1 MFKMF
6 KCFAGVFAALA
17 LLSGCSIHPL
27 PEDVAGVDT
36 YHIVRQIRCETRESL
51 RTLVIAWLD
60 DLARDR
66 EGRPGDPIAR
76 KLAMQYE
83 SDPESIAKFS
93 PDLFPGPRYV
103 EVRRLINLF
112 RDAGI
117 AYTFEL
123 TMTENNDLDTDISL
137 LKPLTRPKFTL
148 GIKAGAKRQ
157 RTNNRVF
164 TVTDTFSYLLTK
176 LNTQVRGQRYCDGQ
190 IVQANFIYPIAG
202 RVGIDKVVTSF
213 IELTLFANLA
223 GKQANPG
230 EGGAPTMTENLTFTT
245 TIDASATPK
254 VEFAPLGRDFQLA
267 NASLTGAVKRS
278 DTHKVTVGIAIATGD
293 AVNLDPLR
301 SFLFSSQRGARV
313 ARAPENVRQRSV
325 PSSLVVGRRV
335 TGGGTPSEVLAVL
348 AIDQL
353 KSREVEFVS
362 TQ

>member
-1 MFKMF
+1 MGEIMFKYLVS
-6 KCFAGVFAALA
+6 VFVALV
-17 LLSGCSIHPL
+17 LLSACSIHPL

-36 YHIVRQIRCETRESL
+36 YHIVRQIRCETRESI
-51 RTLVIAWLD
+51 RTLIVTWLD
-60 DLARDR
+60 DLAKDR

-76 KLAMQYE
+76 KLALQYE

-112 RDAGI
+112 REAGI

-123 TMTENNDLDTDISL
+123 TMTENNDFDTDISL
-137 LKPLTRPKFTL
+137 LRPLTQPKFTL

-164 TVTDTFSYLLTK
+164 TVTDTFSHLLTK
-176 LNTQVRGQRYCDGQ
+176 LNTQVRGQHYCDGQ
-190 IVQANFIYPIAG
+190 IVQANYFYPIAG

-223 GKQANPG
+223 GSLPKPVGA
-230 EGGAPTMTENLTFTT
+230 APTMAEKLTFTT
-245 TIDASATPK
+245 TIDASATPR
-254 VEFAPLGRDFQLA
+254 VEFSPLGRDFQLA
-267 NASLTGAVKRS
+267 NASLTGAVKRL
-278 DTHKVTVGIAIATGD
+278 DVHQVTVGIAIATGD

-313 ARAPENVRQRSV
+313 AGAPENVRQKSV
-325 PSSLVVGRRV
+325 TSSLVVGRRV

-353 KSREVEFVS
+353 KSRELEIVS
-362 TQ
+362 VQ